1 MPRPYSPG
9 GNSRDEKGTEA
20 KNDTLRGGAAGCRIP
35 QGRKSFP
42 TIGKIF
48 SNHWKNAEN
57 FFQSLENGRIIFPIV
72 GKLAVGFAIVAF
84 ASLLCSCTTLKTI
97 QFADDV
103 EASFHLKRDGQY
115 ISSWLVITNWDA
127 RGDACRDFVLVNGRG
142 AELSSKDFG
151 SEDRVK
157 TFCSAFSTQ
166 KRCPLHPESWLRD
179 DGHCYFCGKQV
190 DWTLE
195 HHYQEQY
202 AFWFFISN
210 RLTRFEIRPA
220 YPGNSDL
227 KIVNP
232 STAETFPW
240 PSYEADILSLFGEP
254 ITCTKR
260 LIL

>member
-1 MPRPYSPG
+1 MTPR
-9 GNSRDEKGTEA
+9 TA
-20 KNDTLRGGAAGCRIP
+20 KTLAIAASI
-35 QGRKSFP
+35 
-42 TIGKIF
+42 
-48 SNHWKNAEN
+48 A
-57 FFQSLENGRIIFPIV
+57 
-72 GKLAVGFAIVAF
+72 
-84 ASLLCSCTTLKTI
+84 LLCSCAHVKTI

-103 EASFHLKRDGQY
+103 EAVFLKRDAQY
-115 ISSWLVITNWDA
+115 VSSRLVMTNWDA

-157 TFCSAFSTQ
+157 TFCSASSTQ

-195 HHYQEQY
+195 HRYQEQY

-220 YPGNSDL
+220 YPGDSDL

-232 STAETFPW
+232 ATAETFPW
-240 PSYEADILSLFGEP
+240 PSREADILSLFGDP
-254 ITCTKR
+254 ITCTERKYF
-260 LIL
+260 